1 MPFCCIVPGCK
12 TGRITYI
19 YNFNIYTL
27 FPFFFVQDMLL
38 LKWQQVIQ
46 RFKRKPLLSS
56 HVCELHFREE
66 DIERYCVTELNNKN
80 IFIMP
85 KERPSLKLGAVPCKL
100 LNSDAA
106 LENISQCASPIQ
118 ECASMPVVDQFSI
131 IQNLYE
137 TVTLPTKLWFSQVFS
152 DKIIWAQWGDQ
163 YNTAFR
169 VTLLQDM
176 NLQIFIE
183 DRRIYVPGLEK
194 IKTITEISAVLRRV
208 STLLP
213 CGGVGI
219 GTEGKQLNTMGLLFH
234 RTIECSGYV
243 LKSKS
248 GPQTQRCKICTKR
261 RTQVMRKLRNT
272 NKTLKVKCTK
282 GLKKLK
288 NALKRN
294 IRLRTKIKK
303 LQLKIRSL
311 QQTPDGVIKLSHWY
325 ALLKS
330 ENPTGFNLKVV
341 HKLTIDHIEP
351 RYYQKMNFFGVAESM
366 QLFQEECNEL
376 HDSISMQLFCS
387 RIKKLIKAMN
397 CRTPKDAMK
406 LDNEAWKTICIAII
420 FKEMFLLKLFF
431 GMMRSCCG
439 SNDHPDSTLFIQMYR
454 LVSTYSLVKPP
465 KGSNISGGE
474 ILEVLLKIKDIM
486 DITERNTQW
495 DAQIDTIL
503 DRAINV
509 EVISEAA
516 SIVEDH
522 DYFTCTTSEYV
533 VAYIAGYVARKTSRF
548 ACFYIGQKRVL
559 CKNCIATL
567 QLSSSELVPK
577 SYKLISLKSKG
588 NLINPSVNLLILI
601 SILEKATL
609 NILNSNELNANTLF
623 EITKILENVRS
634 LPLVGCCKHDMVLT
648 HGVIRFYLTTRIYF
662 ICKQEN
668 KNNNMQNQRT
678 RERRKA
684 AKLTSCK
691 EIKKTEVKSNEVK
704 AINKRKNEE
713 RNVIRNKRKRIDVI
727 QNNKM

>member
-1 MPFCCIVPGCK
+1 YTPLHQKGKKGDHALVMMFQPFQGK
-12 TGRITYI
+12 W
-19 YNFNIYTL
+19 
-27 FPFFFVQDMLL
+27 VQSLAC
-38 LKWQQVIQ
+38 
-46 RFKRKPLLSS
+46 FLS
-56 HVCELHFREE
+56 
-66 DIERYCVTELNNKN
+66 K
-80 IFIMP
+80 
-85 KERPSLKLGAVPCKL
+85 G
-100 LNSDAA
+100 
-106 LENISQCASPIQ
+106 CASATVLHQLIV
-118 ECASMPVVDQFSI
+118 ECIILVEQAGLHVDVITTDGATWNRSMWVKFGITEENVSCEHIVDPSRR
-131 IQNLYE
+131 
-137 TVTLPTKLWFSQVFS
+137 LWFIS
-152 DKIIWAQWGDQ
+152 DFPHLVK
-163 YNTAFR
+163 
-169 VTLLQDM
+169 
-176 NLQIFIE
+176 
-183 DRRIYVPGLEK
+183 
-194 IKTITEISAVLRRV
+194 
-208 STLLP
+208 
-213 CGGVGI
+213 C
-219 GTEGKQLNTMGLLFH
+219 
-234 RTIECSGYV
+234 
-243 LKSKS
+243 
-248 GPQTQRCKICTKR
+248 
-261 RTQVMRKLRNT
+261 LRNF
-272 NKTLKVKCTK
+272 
-282 GLKKLK
+282 
-288 NALKRN
+288 
-294 IRLRTKIKK
+294 IIKHTETW
-303 LQLKIRSL
+303 
-311 QQTPDGVIKLSHWY
+311 TPDGVIKLSHWY

-351 RYYQKMNFFGVAESM
+351 RYYQKMN
-366 QLFQEECNEL
+366 
-376 HDSISMQLFCS
+376 
-387 RIKKLIKAMN
+387 
-397 CRTPKDAMK
+397 
-406 LDNEAWKTICIAII
+406 TICIAII

-439 SNDHPDSTLFIQMYR
+439 SNDHPDSTLFIQIYR

-486 DITERNTQW
+486 DITERNTQR

-516 SIVEDH
+516 SIIEDH

-533 VAYIAGYVARKTSRF
+533 VAYIAAGYVARKTSRF